1 LIPKTKN
8 RLVSEVIIP
17 AVDKSVKRSVL
28 LVSTFAAFLTP
39 FLSSA
44 INLAL
49 PAIGKEL
56 HADAIS
62 MGWVVSSFILSSAI
76 FLLPFGRLGDIV
88 GRKKIFTSG
97 ILMFTITTFLIIFSR
112 SIISLILL
120 RILQGFSS
128 AMIFGTSLAIITSV
142 FKVGERGRALGIN
155 ITATYFGLSSGP
167 VIGGILTQY
176 LGWRS
181 IFAFLIPFGII
192 SLYLIFFKMKSEWAE
207 AVGEKFDLLG
217 SAIYAISLS
226 AFMYGFSKL
235 PTSFGWICLGS
246 GIILAMI
253 FLFYEK
259 KIINPVLDVRLIL
272 RNRVFA
278 FSGIAALIHYSA
290 TSATGFFISLYLQY
304 LKGFDARTAGLIM
317 ISQPIMMALLSPL
330 AGKLSD
336 KRNPGVIASI
346 GMGLTATGLIMLCF
360 VTEKTAVSSIVFLLL
375 LMGTGFG
382 LFSSPNSNA
391 IMSSVEKRYL
401 GIASGVLGTMRM
413 VGQMMSMGIA
423 MMLLS
428 LYIGVQK
435 INPATYSGLM
445 HSMKTGFIIF
455 SVLCI
460 LGIFAS
466 LARNNRIK
474 PFTDLTNA
482 FDDNF
487 TKTHIG

>member
-1 LIPKTKN
+1 MEQDNVVNID
-8 RLVSEVIIP
+8 E
-17 AVDKSVKRSVL
+17 KSLKRSVL
-28 LVSTFAAFLTP
+28 LVSTFSAFLTP
-39 FLSSA
+39 FLGSA

-49 PAIGKEL
+49 PTIGKEL

-76 FLLPFGRLGDIV
+76 FLLPFGRLADIV
-88 GRKKIFTSG
+88 GRKKIFTLG
-97 ILMFTITTFLIIFSR
+97 IFLFTFSTFLIIFSWN
-112 SIISLILL
+112 IFSLIAL

-128 AMIFGTSLAIITSV
+128 AMIFGTSLAIISSV
-142 FKVGERGRALGIN
+142 FKVGERGRAMGIN

-167 VIGGILTQY
+167 VIGGLLTQY

-181 IFAFLIPFGII
+181 IFAFHVPFGII
-192 SLYLIFFKMKSEWAE
+192 SLYLIFSKIKTEWAE
-207 AVGEKFDLLG
+207 ARGEKFDWRG
-217 SAIYAISLS
+217 SIIYGFSLAS
-226 AFMYGFSKL
+226 FMYGFSKL
-235 PTSFGWICLGS
+235 PSAFGWIFLVS
-246 GIILAMI
+246 GVILASG
-253 FLFYEK
+253 FLLFE
-259 KIINPVLDVRLIL
+259 KIINNPVFDVRLIL

-317 ISQPIMMALLSPL
+317 ISQPVMMALLSPL

-336 KRNPGVIASI
+336 KRNPGAIASV
-346 GMGLTATGLIMLCF
+346 GMGLTATGLILLCF
-360 VTEKTAVSSIVFLLL
+360 VNENTSIASIVFLLL

-391 IMSSVEKRYL
+391 IMSSVEKKHL
-401 GIASGVLGTMRM
+401 GVASGVVGTMRM
-413 VGQMMSMGIA
+413 VGQMLSMGIA
-423 MMLLS
+423 MMLLA
-428 LYIGVQK
+428 LYIGKQK
-435 INPATYSGLM
+435 INPFTYHGLM

-455 SVLCI
+455 SMLCI

-474 PFTDLTNA
+474 TGTDLT
-482 FDDNF
+482 
-487 TKTHIG
+487 